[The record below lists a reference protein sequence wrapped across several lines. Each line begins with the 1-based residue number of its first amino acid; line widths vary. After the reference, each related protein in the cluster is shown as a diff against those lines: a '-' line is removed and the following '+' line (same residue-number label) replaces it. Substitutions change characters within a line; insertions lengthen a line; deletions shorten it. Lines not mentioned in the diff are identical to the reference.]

1 MFLYPCMQHT
11 QMPCPDS
18 LLTFSPIPTPVY
30 SGVTVTLLAQHN
42 HLPST
47 LAMYYCTVCALALAS
62 HSKTMFTDP
71 GAVPPSAVPL
81 QTSQCQTHSMCS
93 HCQSFK
99 PPVSHHCRIC
109 NRCISRMDHHCPWM
123 NNCVGAGNLS
133 EFVACVGVF
142 CIAVLQ
148 TTNVVSGRQRL
159 SSHSLV
165 VSMNRTL
172 YLISSLY
179 VAGGCVG
186 LDYLC
191 LELLSLQLRCMYL
204 FGSIGSIGPRHDC
217 HLHRCRLVHIEHA
230 HEYPVRRHDGNRNH
244 RSIEKESRK
253 YVVHE

>member
-1 MFLYPCMQHT
+1 MQQSFMFLYPWMQHT

-133 EFVACVGVF
+133 EFVACG
-142 CIAVLQ
+142 CVLHCRFADNECCEWAPETQ
-148 TTNVVSGRQRL
+148 L
-159 SSHSLV
+159 
-165 VSMNRTL
+165 TL
-172 YLISSLY
+172 
-179 VAGGCVG
+179 AGG
-186 LDYLC
+186 
-191 LELLSLQLRCMYL
+191 
-204 FGSIGSIGPRHDC
+204 
-217 HLHRCRLVHIEHA
+217 
-230 HEYPVRRHDGNRNH
+230 
-244 RSIEKESRK
+244 
-253 YVVHE
+253 VHEQNTLSYF